1 MTANI
6 FGNRFLGKRVPAW
19 HNLGTVVED
28 DISVS
33 DAFSKVGL
41 NYTVQKAPLFAQ
53 VELDELTKPGYPTKH
68 GMQLPTDKFAIVR
81 DPTPDDNRRHIFGI
95 CSDDYEIVQ
104 NSEIAKLLDPLS
116 EQWKTETV
124 GAIDYGKTIFI
135 TLDAGSASIKAK
147 NGKTLDNIAKYFLI
161 TETKNGGSAMKFAF
175 TPVRVVC
182 QNTLVSGLRA
192 AIITSNLTHRI
203 GLRNEM
209 EWRLKLLADMSKAEN
224 VVMSNMQKMAKIV
237 LDSDQLVSI
246 ISAAY
251 PEPKKSAKAEL
262 LEGYKDPTEELA
274 EYTELLNE
282 LTEAQANFE
291 YWANRSQIFRDSAT
305 DLFERFND
313 EHPAFANTGWAAYN
327 AVVETE
333 DYRSGRTSMFE
344 SALWGARAAAK
355 KRAFAQALSFVV

>member
-6 FGNRFLGKRVPAW
+6 FGDRFLGKRVPAW
-19 HNLGTVVED
+19 HNLGTVVQD

-41 NYTVQKAPLFAQ
+41 NYTVQKAPLVA
-53 VELDELTKPGYPTKH
+53 TIPTAPF
-68 GMQLPTDKFAIVR
+68 GTDMLLPTDKFAIVR
-81 DPTPDDNRRHIFGI
+81 DPTPDDNEHRIFGI
-95 CSDDYEIVQ
+95 CSDNYEIVQ
-104 NSEIAKLLDPLS
+104 NSEIATLLDPLS

-124 GAIDYGKTIFI
+124 GAIDNGKTIFV
-135 TLDAGSASIKAK
+135 TLDAGSAAIKAK

-161 TETKNGGSAMKFAF
+161 TETKDGGSAMKFAF

-192 AIITSNLTHRI
+192 AIVTSNLTHRSGI
-203 GLRNEM
+203 KNEM
-209 EWRLKLLADMSKAEN
+209 EWRLRLLADMSKAEN

-246 ISAAY
+246 IDAAY
-251 PEPKKSAKAEL
+251 PTPKKSAKAEL
-262 LEGYKDPTEELA
+262 LEGYKDPAEELS

-282 LTEAQANFE
+282 LTEAQASFE
-291 YWANRSQIFRDSAT
+291 YWANRAQIFHDGAT
-305 DLFERFND
+305 ELFQRFND

-333 DYRSGRTSMFE
+333 DYRSGKASMFE
-344 SALWGARAAAK
+344 SALWGARAGTK
-355 KRAFAQALSFVV
+355 KRAFAQAMKFVG